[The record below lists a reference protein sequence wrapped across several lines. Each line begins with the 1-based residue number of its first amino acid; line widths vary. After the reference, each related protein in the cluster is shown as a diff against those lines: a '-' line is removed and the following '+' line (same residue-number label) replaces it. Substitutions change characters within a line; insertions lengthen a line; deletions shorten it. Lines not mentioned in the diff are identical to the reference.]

1 MSEKDAKQLLV
12 ISGKGGTGKT
22 TIVASFAALA
32 NGEILSDCDVDA
44 ADLHLILHPEVNNRE
59 EFSGGKVAVKED
71 DLCTTCGICREY
83 CRYGAID
90 ENLAIDSFSCEGCG
104 VCEYVCPEDAIT
116 MEPVLSGYAIES
128 DTEYGEMVHGE
139 LVAGEETSGKLVTD
153 IKQKARKIAKE
164 TGEELIII
172 DGSPG
177 IGCPVIASLSN
188 VDLAL
193 IVTEPTLSGL
203 SDLNRVIGLL
213 NHFEIQGAIAINK
226 YDLNS
231 EVTRD
236 IEDIATE
243 NGLDVV
249 GKIPYDSVVTEA
261 MVHEQSVVEYSS
273 GTVSLEI
280 ESIWKKVKSNLRD
293 DHKGS

>member
-1 MSEKDAKQLLV
+1 MNSEDPKQLLV

-32 NGEILSDCDVDA
+32 DGEVLSDCDVDA
-44 ADLHLILHPEVNNRE
+44 ADLHLILHPEVKTRE
-59 EFSGGKVAVKED
+59 EFSGGKVAVKD
-71 DLCTTCGICREY
+71 DNLCTDCGICREH
-83 CRYGAID
+83 CRYDAID
-90 ENLAIDSFSCEGCG
+90 ENFEIDSFSCEGCG

-116 MEPVLSGYAIES
+116 MEPVLSGYSIES
-128 DTEYGEMVHGE
+128 STEYGNMAHGE

-153 IKQKARKIAKE
+153 IKQKAGKIAE
-164 TGEELIII
+164 DTGKELIII

-203 SDLNRVIGLL
+203 SDLRRVTGLL
-213 NHFEIQGAIAINK
+213 DHFEIQGNIVINK
-226 YDLNS
+226 YDLNL
-231 EVTRD
+231 EVTGK
-236 IEDIATE
+236 IEELAEED
-243 NGLDVV
+243 GLTLL

-261 MVHEQSVVEYSS
+261 MVHEKSVVEYSS
-273 GTVSLEI
+273 SPVAREI
-280 ESIWKKVKSNLRD
+280 ESIWKKVKRALKDVS
-293 DHKGS
+293 